1 MRSISLLILVLFASS
16 CRLTQHYTKYID
28 ENENGRM
35 HLKKMKFKKSF
46 TSEMSGK
53 IEADAIYFNFYE
65 DETIALKGYDY
76 LRFFKSGQFALFGSR
91 TNEVD
96 VNNVQKAFI
105 VGYYNVVN
113 NILLLEIPNTSFS
126 KAGKRSIRKFEIEG
140 NLLKEIRKK
149 KKNETETIFTK
160 IKVKEI
166 KPVLPDW

>member
-1 MRSISLLILVLFASS
+1 MRSISVLILVLFASS

-46 TSEMSGK
+46 TNEMSDK

-65 DETIALKGYDY
+65 DETIALKRYTY
-76 LRFFKSGQFALFGSR
+76 LRFFKSGQFAVFISK
-91 TNEVD
+91 TNKVD
-96 VNNVQKAFI
+96 VNNIQKTFI

-113 NILLLEIPNTSFS
+113 DILLLEIPNTSFS
-126 KAGKRSIRKFEIEG
+126 KAGKSSIRKFKIEG
-140 NLLKEIRKK
+140 VELKEIR

-160 IKVKEI
+160 IKVNEI
-166 KPVLPDW
+166 IPVLPDW